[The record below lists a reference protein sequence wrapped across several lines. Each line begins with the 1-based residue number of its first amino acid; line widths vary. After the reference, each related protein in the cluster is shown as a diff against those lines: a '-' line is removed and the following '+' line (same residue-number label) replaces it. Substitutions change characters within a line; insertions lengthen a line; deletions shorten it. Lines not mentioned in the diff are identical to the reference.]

1 MYGTYNKLQTQYD
14 MMAPNDWED
23 GNDNG
28 LPTEAEIIAKYRAG
42 KKYELHFVAKFPIR
56 VFETLLEAQQFI
68 HRVHPMAY
76 VGQV

>member
-28 LPTEAEIIAKYRAG
+28 LPTEAEMIEKYREEAVKALWECNASEKGFLTEEEIEESALIIAMNNG
-42 KKYELHFVAKFPIR
+42 ENWI
-56 VFETLLEAQQFI
+56 
-68 HRVHPMAY
+68 
-76 VGQV
+76 

>member
-28 LPTEAEIIAKYRAG
+28 LPTEAELV
-42 KKYELHFVAKFPIR
+42 E
-56 VFETLLEAQQFI
+56 ETASI
-68 HRVHPMAY
+68 SK
-76 VGQV
+76 

>member
-28 LPTEAEIIAKYRAG
+28 LPTEAEIIAKYR
-42 KKYELHFVAKFPIR
+42 
-56 VFETLLEAQQFI
+56 EAAI
-68 HRVHPMAY
+68 AAMWECNLSNKGYLTEEEIAECALIIATDS
-76 VGQV
+76 GENWI